1 MMADDLATAVRIAAA
16 RPEVLVAVEAVYV
29 DIAKAIAERRP
40 VCEMSG
46 RCCKFEEYGH
56 RLYVSTLELAAFYA
70 GAPIAGEW
78 DGTGCPFQ
86 KGKLCTVHT
95 IRPFGCRMYFCDP
108 TAQDWQQGM
117 YEQFHARLKK
127 LHEEL
132 AVPYYYVEWR
142 GALSDLG
149 LASSSS

>member
-1 MMADDLATAVRIAAA
+1 MADDLPSAVRDAAA
-16 RPEVLVAVEAVYV
+16 RPEVLVAIEAVYA
-29 DIAKAIAERRP
+29 DIARAIAERRP

-70 GAPIAGEW
+70 GAPRASEW

-117 YEQFHARLKK
+117 YEQFHARLKD
-127 LHEEL
+127 LHQEL
-132 AVPYYYVEWR
+132 DVPYYYVEWR
-142 GALSDLG
+142 GALKDLG
-149 LASSSS
+149 LVPAS

>member
-1 MMADDLATAVRIAAA
+1 QAVSEASK
-16 RPEVLVAVEAVYV
+16 RPEVLAAVEAVYA
-29 DIAKAIAERRP
+29 DLADAIARRKP

-46 RCCKFEEYGH
+46 RCCRFEEYGH

-70 GAPIAGEW
+70 GAARAGAW

-86 KGKLCTVHT
+86 QGKLCGVHT

-108 TAQDWQQGM
+108 TAQAWQQGM
-117 YEQFHARLKK
+117 YEQFHARLKR

-132 AVPYYYVEWR
+132 GVPY
-142 GALSDLG
+142 
-149 LASSSS
+149 